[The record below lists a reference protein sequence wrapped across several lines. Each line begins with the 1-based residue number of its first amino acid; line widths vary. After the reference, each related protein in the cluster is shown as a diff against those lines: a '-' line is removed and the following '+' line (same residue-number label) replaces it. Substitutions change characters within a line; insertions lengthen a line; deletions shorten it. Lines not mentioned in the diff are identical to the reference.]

1 MLRIILCSSVLAL
14 SAAHAAT
21 PKPTSPYVGQET
33 RDIKALSAQD
43 VADTLAGKGMGF
55 AKAAELNGYPGP
67 THVLALAAQLE
78 LTAEQKAGTEALFRD
93 MQARAVALGKQLV
106 AEERVLDRLFAAR
119 TVTADGLERALARIA
134 KLRGQLRQAHL
145 AAHLVQTDLLR
156 PAQVEQ
162 YNALRGYTKGA
173 GQGAGQHG
181 AHRNH

>member
-1 MLRIILCSSVLAL
+1 
-14 SAAHAAT
+14 
-21 PKPTSPYVGQET
+21 
-33 RDIKALSAQD
+33 
-43 VADTLAGKGMGF
+43 
-55 AKAAELNGYPGP
+55 
-67 THVLALAAQLE
+67 
-78 LTAEQKAGTEALFRD
+78 